1 MSAGSDGT
9 YPYGYM
15 ASTALTTAVA
25 YGLYPPPLGVG
36 GTDVTAVLVAGIPE
50 LNTAILAAGVL
61 CLLGLARRMRQQRTL
76 NRVFPDV
83 CR

>member
-1 MSAGSDGT
+1 
-9 YPYGYM
+9 
-15 ASTALTTAVA
+15 
-25 YGLYPPPLGVG
+25 VG

-61 CLLGLARRMRQQRTL
+61 CLLGLARRMRQQRNL